1 MWNITNHKP
10 SLLEPTV
17 VPAFVNQHPQ
27 SDEIFETFQNDIF
40 TQLDQPLRPGLDPQ
54 YVFDGQSEDK
64 DSLSETF
71 VTELFRK

>member
-27 SDEIFETFQNDIF
+27 GDEIFETFQNDIF
-40 TQLDQPLRPGLDPQ
+40 TQLSSQN
-54 YVFDGQSEDK
+54 YS
-64 DSLSETF
+64 
-71 VTELFRK
+71 